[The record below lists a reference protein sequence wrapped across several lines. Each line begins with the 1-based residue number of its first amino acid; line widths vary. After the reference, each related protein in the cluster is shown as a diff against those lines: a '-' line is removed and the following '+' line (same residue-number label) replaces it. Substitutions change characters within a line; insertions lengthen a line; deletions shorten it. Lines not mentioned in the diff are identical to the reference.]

1 MAAIRSD
8 ASTLLS
14 LPVTLSGRPS
24 GGSTRHRI
32 AALLM
37 IAALALVSTLPLV
50 NWLAD
55 TTWHDQQRVGQTV
68 GMALAAVAATLVFG
82 PGGLLPPRLLDA
94 SQRRLVALLIA
105 AGIVSACLAHHPLW
119 GFAEISLGVGSL
131 GIAWLVATMRRLRG
145 AVVDRVLLA
154 VVFCTCAGLIARF
167 LAAYLAAV
175 MGREGVLNAWSLLD
189 GFSNPR
195 FYGQFLTLSL
205 PLLVVPLLA
214 SGELRRHAHVAGVLA
229 ALAWTIAITSGT
241 RGTWLGMAV
250 AAAFLACTGPTGR
263 RWTVLQMSAAVAGA
277 VLFWIAMTVVPGALE
292 MRTEHHAAARLTAS
306 LSQRDIIWRQALEVA
321 YQHPVLGIGPMQ
333 LADLPNG
340 VAAHPHQAWLQWA
353 AELGMPSTLLAT
365 WLVACAAWTLVS
377 IVRTRGES
385 TQERDVLRLCLMGSV
400 VGALAQA
407 MVDGVLVMP
416 YSQLWVALLGGWL
429 VGLQPQAMPSDA
441 VASAPHTA
449 PRGALSLWL
458 AAFATSVAVLA
469 FVVVRDYPH
478 LAQREQ
484 AFAQS
489 IGGHFQPRFWAQG
502 VINPGPVEVAP
513 SGLVRSVSR

>member
-8 ASTLLS
+8 VSPRLS
-14 LPVTLSGRPS
+14 LPVILSGRLG
-24 GGSTRHRI
+24 GGSTRHRF

-37 IAALALVSTLPLV
+37 IAALTLVSTLPLI

-55 TTWHDQQRVGQTV
+55 TTWHDQQRVGQIV
-68 GMALAAVAATLVFG
+68 GMILAAVAAVLTFG
-82 PGGLLPPRLLDA
+82 PGGLRPPPLLDG
-94 SQRRLVALLIA
+94 SLRRLVALLLA
-105 AGIVSACLAHHPLW
+105 AGAVSASLAHHPLW

-154 VVFCTCAGLIARF
+154 VVFSTCAGLIARF

-175 MGREGVLNAWSLLD
+175 IGREGVLNAWSLLD

-195 FYGQFLTLSL
+195 FYGQFLTLGL

-250 AAAFLACTGPTGR
+250 AATLLACIGPTGR
-263 RWTVLQMSAAVAGA
+263 RWSVLQTSAAVAGA
-277 VLFWIAMTVVPGALE
+277 ALFWIAMTVVPGTLE
-292 MRTEHHAAARLTAS
+292 MRTEHHAAERLTAS
-306 LSQRDIIWRQALEVA
+306 LSQRDVIWQQALEVA
-321 YQHPVLGIGPMQ
+321 YQHPLLGIGPMQ

-353 AELGMPSTLLAT
+353 AELGVPSTLLAT
-365 WLVACAAWTLVS
+365 WLVACAAWTVVS
-377 IVRTRGES
+377 GVRARGES
-385 TQERDVLRLCLMGSV
+385 TQEQDVLRLSLIGSV

-429 VGLQPQAMPSDA
+429 VGLQPHAMPSDA
-441 VASAPHTA
+441 VASGPHTG
-449 PRGALSLWL
+449 PRGAPSLWL
-458 AAFATSVAVLA
+458 VAFAASVAVLA

-502 VINPGPVEVAP
+502 IINSGPVEAAP
-513 SGLVRSVSR
+513 SGFARSVSR